1 MKWTHG
7 MAIVEALLLASPEP
21 LTLRRMAD
29 VIGLDE
35 KDARILIDD
44 LIKDYR
50 KSGRGLVVK
59 EIAGGFLLTTRADL
73 APYVE
78 KLVAPRARGLSHAA
92 LETLSIIAYRQPV
105 TRAEIEGVRGVK
117 IDRSLETLMERR
129 LIQEVGRKETP
140 GRPVLYGTTKEFLAY
155 FGLATI
161 EDLPP
166 LNLDMSQAGLIVD
179 TGAAA
184 AERTA
189 EAEPAAEADGE
200 GRQAGLTT
208 DPSGQVVLAPEPE
221 GE

>member
-7 MAIVEALLLASPEP
+7 MAILEALLLASPEP
-21 LTLRRMAD
+21 LTLRRIAD

-35 KDARILIDD
+35 KDARFLIDD
-44 LIKDYR
+44 ITKDYR
-50 KSGRGLVVK
+50 KQGRGLIIK
-59 EIAGGFLLTTRADL
+59 EIAGGYLLTTRADL

-105 TRAEIEGVRGVK
+105 TKAEIEGVRGVK
-117 IDRSLETLMERR
+117 VDRSIESLTERR
-129 LIQEVGRKETP
+129 LIQEVGRKESP

-155 FGLATI
+155 FGLGSL

-166 LNLDMSQAGLIVD
+166 LQIDTSHAGLIVE

-184 AERTA
+184 AE
-189 EAEPAAEADGE
+189 
-200 GRQAGLTT
+200 
-208 DPSGQVVLAPEPE
+208 PEPSE
-221 GE
+221 EE

>member
-7 MAIVEALLLASPEP
+7 MAILEALLLASPEP
-21 LTLRRMAD
+21 LTLRRIAD

-35 KDARILIDD
+35 RDARMLIAD
-44 LIKDYR
+44 ITKDYR
-50 KSGRGLVVK
+50 QSGRGLVIK
-59 EIAGGFLLTTRADL
+59 EIAGGYLLTTRADL
-73 APYVE
+73 SPYVE
-78 KLVAPRARGLSHAA
+78 RLVAPRARGLSHAA

-117 IDRSLETLMERR
+117 IDRALETLVERR

-184 AERTA
+184 TDRPA
-189 EAEPAAEADGE
+189 EAEGAQAEPPAPGSVQQAVLDQEPSSAEPHE
-200 GRQAGLTT
+200 
-208 DPSGQVVLAPEPE
+208 EE
-221 GE
+221 